1 MKQKIVLA
9 GATGFIGRWI
19 IEEFQND
26 YQIIALSR
34 KKVKRNPNKKIIW
47 RTVDLY
53 SMSSTEKALED
64 ADIAIYLV
72 HSMQPSTRLNQGEF
86 EDTDLLLADNFSR
99 AAQKNKLKQIIYLG
113 GILPKDN
120 HEISSHL
127 LSRYEVEMTLGARDT
142 PLAAIRAGIII
153 GPGGSSFKIVTNL
166 VKNLPVMGCPQWTK
180 SKNQPIDV
188 FDILSL
194 LKQCIGNPKSY
205 YKKIEIGGKE
215 VMTYMELLQK
225 TSKIMHKKR
234 LIFSLPL
241 FTVGLSK
248 WWVSIFG
255 DSHINFV
262 SPLVESLKHK
272 MIPNDEHSSLY
283 KINFT
288 AIDTSIKRALTHKPP
303 ALPTFRQLNTDKN
316 TVRSV
321 QRIYNPSKQNA
332 QWVAEYYP
340 VWLSKRFAGLINFRF
355 DGIFLRFYLLRVM
368 LLELQLIKNR
378 STPNRQL
385 FYITGGV
392 LTKRRDLG
400 WLEFRSI
407 LGSEYVITAI
417 HEYVPKLPWSVYKL
431 TQAKMHLYVMKKF
444 EKALQSL
451 GKDR

>member
-1 MKQKIVLA
+1 MKKKIVLA

-26 YQIIALSR
+26 YLIIALSR
-34 KKVKRNPNKKIIW
+34 KKVKTNPNDKIIW

-53 SMSSTEKALED
+53 SMSSTDKALED
-64 ADIAIYLV
+64 ADIAFYLV
-72 HSMQPSTRLNQGEF
+72 HSMQPSTRLNQGKF

-113 GILPKDN
+113 GILPKDK
-120 HEISSHL
+120 HEISNHL
-127 LSRYEVEMTLGARDT
+127 LSRFEVEKTLGSRET
-142 PLAAIRAGIII
+142 PLTAIRAGIII
-153 GPGGSSFKIVTNL
+153 GPGGSSFKIVANL
-166 VKNLPVMGCPQWTK
+166 VKNLPVMGCPKWTK
-180 SKNQPIDV
+180 SENQPIDV

-194 LKQCIGNPKSY
+194 LKQCIGNPKFY
-205 YKKIEIGGKE
+205 DKNIEIGGTE
-215 VMTYMELLQK
+215 VMTYMELLKK
-225 TSKIMHKKR
+225 TSKIIQKKR
-234 LIFSLPL
+234 LIFSMPL

-255 DSHINFV
+255 NSDINFV

-272 MIPNDEHSSLY
+272 MIPNDQHSDLY

-288 AIDTSIKRALTHKPP
+288 AIDTSIKRALTQKPP
-303 ALPTFRQLNTDKN
+303 GLPTFHQLNTEKN

-321 QRIYNPSKQNA
+321 QRIYNPSKHDA
-332 QWVAEYYP
+332 QWVAKYYP
-340 VWLSKRFAGLINFRF
+340 IWLNKRFGGLINPRF
-355 DGIFLRFYLLRVM
+355 DGNFLRFYLLGVM
-368 LLELQLIKNR
+368 LLELQLIENR

-385 FYITGGV
+385 FFITGGV

-407 LGSEYVITAI
+407 LDNEYVITAI
-417 HEYVPKLPWSVYKL
+417 HEYVPKLPWSIYKL

-444 EKALQSL
+444 EKALQSF
-451 GKDR
+451 